1 MFLEKMQSLKTHSLP
16 WWEARLVH
24 ARSSSFELT
33 TLVVLLL
40 FGVFGCPLAEQQLSS
55 WHRHS
60 HQLLCWQTC
69 RILQAV
75 LMDLVCSQFSTA
87 WKDTLTLCVYNKPW
101 KLFFG
106 LVIH

>member
-1 MFLEKMQSLKTHSLP
+1 M
-16 WWEARLVH
+16 H
-24 ARSSSFELT
+24 ARSSSFEHT

-40 FGVFGCPLAEQQLSS
+40 SGVFGSPLAERQLSS

-69 RILQAV
+69 HILQAV

-87 WKDTLTLCVYNKPW
+87 WKDTLTLGVYRKPW
-101 KLFFG
+101 KLFLG